1 MGIQVLIACIATI
14 AVVIFQVVFTMWE
27 SNPYKKVYYK
37 LLLELSKF
45 PNDPELKKRALEAG
59 NQYYSRIKSYSIGS
73 FRGAVASARVKTL
86 IGPIDE
92 KILFEDMTRIV
103 EIDRN

>member
-1 MGIQVLIACIATI
+1 MGIQILIACIATI
-14 AVVIFQVVFTMWE
+14 GVVIFQVVFTMWE
-27 SNPYKKVYYK
+27 SNPYKKIYYK
-37 LLLELSKF
+37 LLLELSKA
-45 PNDPELKKRALEAG
+45 PNDPELKERAIEAG

-73 FRGAVASARVKTL
+73 FRGAVASAKVKTI

-103 EIDRN
+103 EIDRH